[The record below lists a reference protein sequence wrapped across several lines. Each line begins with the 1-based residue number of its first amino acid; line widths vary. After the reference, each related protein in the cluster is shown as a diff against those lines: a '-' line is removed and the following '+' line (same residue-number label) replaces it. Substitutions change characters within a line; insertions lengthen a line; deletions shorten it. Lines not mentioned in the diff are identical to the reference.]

1 VSVRFPAHEREMID
15 GGKRETADSEGWFR
29 FADVEEKELAVG
41 FWSCKSK
48 RGWLLDDERRGKRE
62 VLVE

>member
-48 RGWLLDDERRGKRE
+48 RGMVVG
-62 VLVE
+62 